1 VPPGPGAPALTGVR
15 VGHAAIA
22 NAGATSADRNG
33 MANDVRI
40 DDVAE
45 AVQMLAAAVAGLANL
60 LIEDP
65 AAGEEALAARRL
77 AHAAERMTERVLLG
91 A

>member
-1 VPPGPGAPALTGVR
+1 
-15 VGHAAIA
+15 
-22 NAGATSADRNG
+22 
-33 MANDVRI
+33 MANDVRV

-45 AVQMLAAAVAGLANL
+45 AVQMLAAAVSGLANML
-60 LIEDP
+60 LEDP
-65 AAGEEALAARRL
+65 ARSEEALAARRL

>member
-1 VPPGPGAPALTGVR
+1 
-15 VGHAAIA
+15 
-22 NAGATSADRNG
+22 
-33 MANDVRI
+33 MANDVRV

-45 AVQMLAAAVAGLANL
+45 AVQMLAGAVAALANL
-60 LIEDP
+60 LSEDP
-65 AAGEEALAARRL
+65 ARSEEALAARRL

>member
-1 VPPGPGAPALTGVR
+1 
-15 VGHAAIA
+15 
-22 NAGATSADRNG
+22 

-45 AVQMLAAAVAGLANL
+45 AVQMLAAAVAELATML
-60 LIEDP
+60 SQDP
-65 AAGEEALAARRL
+65 DRSEEAMAARRL